1 MAEPQATQV
10 SCPVVVLRIETA
22 QVSGDTVA
30 EALRDEFLTIYSRS
44 RAQNAVLDLRPVMYL
59 SSAGFR
65 PLLSLLRAVHGR
77 GGRLVL
83 FGLRPSVE
91 ETFTTTRLISTRG
104 SGPST
109 FELQPDLAAA
119 VASLDASVPQAPASV

>member
-1 MAEPQATQV
+1 
-10 SCPVVVLRIETA
+10 VVVLRIETA
-22 QVSGDTVA
+22 QVSGDTLA
-30 EALRDEFLTIYSRS
+30 EALRDEFLTVYSRS
-44 RAQNAVLDLRPVMYL
+44 GAQNAVIDFRCVNYL

-83 FGLRPSVE
+83 FGLRPNVE

-104 SGPST
+104 SSPST
-109 FELQPDLAAA
+109 FELQPDLAGA
-119 VASLDASVPQAPASV
+119 VASLDPGVPKAPAPA